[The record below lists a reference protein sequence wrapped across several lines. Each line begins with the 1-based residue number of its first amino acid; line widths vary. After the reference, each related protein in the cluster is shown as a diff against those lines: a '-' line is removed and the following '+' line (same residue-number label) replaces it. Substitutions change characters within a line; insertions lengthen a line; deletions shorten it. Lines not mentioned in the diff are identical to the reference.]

1 MTSFKNLLQTFLPLK
16 PYSKGFVKP
25 ALVACALSFFSAS
38 GYAQDFRT
46 LRDIKVN
53 DTALDLST
61 TNCKIIP
68 RNAMH
73 SRYRLQSLILPLQLD
88 SVGTQA
94 FFACKNIEGTL
105 RFPATTR
112 VVSAAAFNGCSK
124 LTELS
129 FDGSTRLGAFAFAN
143 CRGLRVVRLSA
154 TVPPV
159 CADNAFD
166 GIDLS
171 RVSL

>member
-1 MTSFKNLLQTFLPLK
+1 MTSLKNLLQTFLPLK
-16 PYSKGFVKP
+16 PTTKGFVKP
-25 ALVACALSFFSAS
+25 ALVACALSFFSTS

-61 TNCKIIP
+61 TNCKVIP

-129 FDGSTRLGAFAFAN
+129 FHQFA
-143 CRGLRVVRLSA
+143 LITLSMES
-154 TVPPV
+154 
-159 CADNAFD
+159 
-166 GIDLS
+166 I
-171 RVSL
+171 

>member
-1 MTSFKNLLQTFLPLK
+1 MLCTHVIDFSR
-16 PYSKGFVKP
+16 
-25 ALVACALSFFSAS
+25 LSYRF
-38 GYAQDFRT
+38 
-46 LRDIKVN
+46 N
-53 DTALDLST
+53 ST
-61 TNCKIIP
+61 
-68 RNAMH
+68 
-73 SRYRLQSLILPLQLD
+73 
-88 SVGTQA
+88 
-94 FFACKNIEGTL
+94 FACKNIEGTL

-154 TVPPV
+154 TVPPI

-171 RVSL
+171 RVQLIVPAQSRKEYRKAQGWRHFFGNVVQNKYLYLDPSHLRFILLIILLKIQIKKLRQTPFFHFNGQRLWE

>member
-1 MTSFKNLLQTFLPLK
+1 MTSLKNLLQTFLPLK
-16 PYSKGFVKP
+16 PHSKGFVKP

-61 TNCKIIP
+61 TNCKVIP

-94 FFACKNIEGTL
+94 FFACKI
-105 RFPATTR
+105 
-112 VVSAAAFNGCSK
+112 
-124 LTELS
+124 
-129 FDGSTRLGAFAFAN
+129 
-143 CRGLRVVRLSA
+143 
-154 TVPPV
+154 
-159 CADNAFD
+159 
-166 GIDLS
+166 
-171 RVSL
+171 